1 MKLENLL
8 SKTLNQAKPISLA
21 KLRRKAEKLG
31 LTIEIDRV
39 GRDIG
44 YWIDG
49 GDEEI
54 MKGDRYCSSKE
65 ELDWALCNFN

>member
-1 MKLENLL
+1 MKLETLIRNKLNP
-8 SKTLNQAKPISLA
+8 SKQIPLA

-44 YWIDG
+44 YWLDG
-49 GDEEI
+49 TGLAD
-54 MKGDRYCSSKE
+54 GTFCTSKE
-65 ELDWALCNFN
+65 ELEYTLDTL

>member
-1 MKLENLL
+1 MKLERLL
-8 SKTLNQAKPISLA
+8 ANSLNQRKSMSLTQ
-21 KLRRKAEKLG
+21 LRRKAAKLG
-31 LTIEIDRV
+31 LTIEIDRI

-65 ELDWALCNFN
+65 ELDCALSNFN